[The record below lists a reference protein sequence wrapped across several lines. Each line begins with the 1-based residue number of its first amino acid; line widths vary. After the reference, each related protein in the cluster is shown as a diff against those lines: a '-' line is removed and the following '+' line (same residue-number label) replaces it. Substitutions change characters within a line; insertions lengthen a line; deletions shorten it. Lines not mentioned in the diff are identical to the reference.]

1 MFQSCGALF
10 TADMFIVLSDN
21 QYNSILHEFTFNI
34 NFYESSLKE
43 CYTGEPDWWAF

>member
-34 NFYESSLKE
+34 NFYETS
-43 CYTGEPDWWAF
+43 